1 MKPDKGTLFFAFTG
15 LLLIS
20 LISALA
26 VLVVT
31 DQGLSSGTSPSS
43 EVAGDDD
50 ALILGASNGKPES
63 AQPVIK
69 TAEYPGFP
77 TDYGASLSSYIL
89 FGPGHDEITRLKLN
103 DNGTISVKVI
113 SAATPFGS
121 ISGVLTGGQWYKV
134 KGQGHTIYIDG
145 RNLRGAYEYQSD
157 YSIDLCWPDNLAT
170 IYNDGGQ
177 SSMTLP
183 ADMSIGGEISAGHY
197 NGWDSGYATMNASA
211 DLLAPYIDSCVDA
224 ETARPYIERGYTG
237 WQAVPYIVYNVP
249 VDTAAYFLKQ
259 GISAELSGPF
269 IAAGASKEDTI
280 AYLNSGYTAG
290 QIMPYIQAGVK
301 EVDVLTYLDAGVAY
315 DKARPYLDANI
326 PADIA
331 APYADSVFSSD
342 KCMPFASANVS
353 MSKARPF
360 LLLEIPPEQALV
372 YINNGVPAATAKPYV
387 DAGVPVEKAVDE
399 IKKGLPPT

>member
-1 MKPDKGTLFFAFTG
+1 M
-15 LLLIS
+15 IS

-43 EVAGDDD
+43 AVAGDDD

-69 TAEYPGFP
+69 TAGYPGFP
-77 TDYGASLSSYIL
+77 TDYYASLSSYT
-89 FGPGHDEITRLKLN
+89 FGPGHDRITRLKLN
-103 DNGTISVKVI
+103 DNGTISVEAI
-113 SAATPFGS
+113 GGATPYGTF
-121 ISGVLTGGQWYKV
+121 SGVLTGGQWYKV

-145 RNLRGAYEYQSD
+145 RNLRGPFEYQYD
-157 YSIDLCWPDNLAT
+157 ASIDLRWPDNIAT
-170 IYNDGGQ
+170 IYEERGRNT
-177 SSMTLP
+177 MTLP
-183 ADMSIGGEISAGHY
+183 ADMSICDEISEGRY

-237 WQAVPYIVYNVP
+237 WQAIPYIVYGVP
-249 VDTAAYFLKQ
+249 VDTAAYFMKQ

-269 IAAGASKEDTI
+269 IAAGISKEDTI
-280 AYLNSGYTAG
+280 AYLNSGYPAG
-290 QIMPYIQAGVK
+290 QIMPYIRAGVK
-301 EVDVLTYLDAGVAY
+301 ESDVLTYLDAGVAY

-342 KCMPFASANVS
+342 MCMPFASANVS

-360 LLLEIPPEQALV
+360 MLFNIPSDQAVV
-372 YINNGVPAATAKPYV
+372 YINNGITATTAKPYV
-387 DAGVPVEKAVDE
+387 DAGVPVEKAVGE
-399 IKKGLPPT
+399 IKKGLPPA